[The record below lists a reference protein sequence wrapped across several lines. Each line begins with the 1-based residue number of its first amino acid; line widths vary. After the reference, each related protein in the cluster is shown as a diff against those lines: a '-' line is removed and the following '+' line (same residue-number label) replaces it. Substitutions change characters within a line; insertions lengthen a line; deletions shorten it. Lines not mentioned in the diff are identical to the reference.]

1 MGCTGTKQRS
11 DSDAVETAEA
21 MGAAERAIKAALLIQ
36 RWYRRYLARQE
47 IRKRCSWNIFQSLEY
62 AGEQDQIKL
71 HNFFHDLLT
80 HLSNVKPSVAAAIS
94 NSPAQSLRG
103 QPKELERSEQA
114 EQELWRNT
122 NPEEVQIEEAYR
134 GPHLRLPLTTNQV
147 DALIQGFKDR
157 RTLHA
162 KYVLLV
168 LHEARRYLQTKPN
181 VSAASTA
188 FAKQI
193 TVVGD
198 LHGKLDDLLTV
209 FYKNGL
215 PSRDNP
221 YVFNGDF
228 VDRGMHSVEVLMLLL
243 VCMLVWRDAV
253 FLNRGNHE
261 DFNVNLRYGFLKEI
275 MFKYTRQASKI
286 VQLTEDLYSWLPVAT
301 LIDNRVF
308 VVHGGVSSIT
318 DLKIVSAINR
328 HQFVT
333 VLQPPLH
340 HGSYNANEWRQLVD
354 LLWSDPRPQSGC
366 RPNDMRGGGSFFGPD
381 VTQAFLRKH
390 KLDWIIRSHECKP
403 DGFEYT
409 HNGKVLTIF
418 SASNYYDIGSNR
430 GAYVKL
436 VGPKLVPHTVMFVST
451 AQTRKATIQQRSGY
465 IEHSALRELKQHVY
479 ACQTPLRAEFQKYDP
494 QGKGQVSL
502 SDWCSVMEKVVG
514 LHVTWRILCPKIAQ
528 VDPVS
533 GAVLYETTFDEYA
546 LTNKLAQN
554 GPSFLESLY
563 RNKDSLETIFR
574 IMDKDGSGLISME
587 EFKDACDLLGQH
599 ANTPMSQEQVEELA
613 KSIDINKDGF
623 IDFNEFLE
631 AFRLVDKR
639 PPSPLA
645 DAKAGSGV
653 PCNGVTNAAPVAV
666 IDEDVDEEEEEEEEK
681 ESYCTKL

>member
-1 MGCTGTKQRS
+1 MGCTGTKQS
-11 DSDAVETAEA
+11 GDSDAVDKAE
-21 MGAAERAIKAALLIQ
+21 MGAAERAMKAALLIQ

-103 QPKELERSEQA
+103 QPKELEKTRQA
-114 EQELWRNT
+114 EQELLRNT
-122 NPEEVQIEEAYR
+122 NPEDIPVEEGYR

-147 DALIQGFKDR
+147 DSLIQGFKDR

-168 LHEARRYLQTKPN
+168 LHEARKYLQTKPN
-181 VSAASTA
+181 LSAASTA

-228 VDRGMHSVEVLMLLL
+228 VDRGMHSVEVLVLLL
-243 VCMLVWRDAV
+243 VCMLVWKDAV

-286 VQLTEDLYSWLPVAT
+286 VQLTEELYSWLPIAT
-301 LIDNRVF
+301 LIDNKVF
-308 VVHGGVSSIT
+308 VVHGGVSSET
-318 DLKIVSAINR
+318 DLKVVAAINR

-333 VLQPPLH
+333 VLRPPLH
-340 HGSYNANEWRQLVD
+340 HSGCSANEWRQLVD
-354 LLWSDPRPQSGC
+354 LLWSDPRPQPGC

-381 VTQAFLRKH
+381 VTAAFLRRH

-403 DGFEYT
+403 DGFEYA

-436 VGPKLVPHTVMFVST
+436 VGPRLVPHTVMFVST

-465 IEHSALRELKQHVY
+465 IEHSALKELKHHIY

-494 QGKGQVSL
+494 ESKGTVTMAE
-502 SDWCSVMEKVVG
+502 WCSVMEKIVG

-528 VDPVS
+528 YDAVN
-533 GAVLYETTFDEYA
+533 GTVLYESTFDEYA

-599 ANTPMSQEQVEELA
+599 VNTPMSQDQVEELA
-613 KSIDINKDGF
+613 RSIDINKDGF

-631 AFRLVDKR
+631 AFRLVDKC
-639 PPSPLA
+639 PPSSGIGAEDSVVNRMA
-645 DAKAGSGV
+645 DERVAPSE
-653 PCNGVTNAAPVAV
+653 PRCNGVPVSDSA
-666 IDEDVDEEEEEEEEK
+666 EP

>member
-1 MGCTGTKQRS
+1 MRIRRQERSLLALRTLRSCQRNNAKKHAGRRWFGGGKCPEREDSMGCTGTKQSS
-11 DSDAVETAEA
+11 DSEAVEKAEA
-21 MGAAERAIKAALLIQ
+21 MGAAERAMKAALLIQ

-103 QPKELERSEQA
+103 QPKELERTLQA
-114 EQELWRNT
+114 EQLLWRNT
-122 NPEEVQIEEAYR
+122 NPDEITVEESYR

-168 LHEARRYLQTKPN
+168 LHEARRYLKTKPN
-181 VSAASTA
+181 LSAASTA

-228 VDRGMHSVEVLMLLL
+228 VDRGMHSVEVLVLLL
-243 VCMLVWRDAV
+243 VSMLVWRDAV

-308 VVHGGVSSIT
+308 VVHGGVSSVT
-318 DLKIVSAINR
+318 DLNVVSAINR
-328 HQFVT
+328 HQ
-333 VLQPPLH
+333 
-340 HGSYNANEWRQLVD
+340 
-354 LLWSDPRPQSGC
+354 
-366 RPNDMRGGGSFFGPD
+366 
-381 VTQAFLRKH
+381 
-390 KLDWIIRSHECKP
+390 
-403 DGFEYT
+403 
-409 HNGKVLTIF
+409 
-418 SASNYYDIGSNR
+418 
-430 GAYVKL
+430 
-436 VGPKLVPHTVMFVST
+436 VS
-451 AQTRKATIQQRSGY
+451 Q
-465 IEHSALRELKQHVY
+465 
-479 ACQTPLRAEFQKYDP
+479 
-494 QGKGQVSL
+494 
-502 SDWCSVMEKVVG
+502 
-514 LHVTWRILCPKIAQ
+514 
-528 VDPVS
+528 
-533 GAVLYETTFDEYA
+533 
-546 LTNKLAQN
+546 
-554 GPSFLESLY
+554 
-563 RNKDSLETIFR
+563 
-574 IMDKDGSGLISME
+574 MDKT
-587 EFKDACDLLGQH
+587 LLS
-599 ANTPMSQEQVEELA
+599 TTL
-613 KSIDINKDGF
+613 
-623 IDFNEFLE
+623 
-631 AFRLVDKR
+631 
-639 PPSPLA
+639 
-645 DAKAGSGV
+645 
-653 PCNGVTNAAPVAV
+653 
-666 IDEDVDEEEEEEEEK
+666 
-681 ESYCTKL
+681 

>member
-1 MGCTGTKQRS
+1 MSSMGCTGTKQS
-11 DSDAVETAEA
+11 GDSDAVDKAE
-21 MGAAERAIKAALLIQ
+21 MGAAERAMKAALLIQ

-103 QPKELERSEQA
+103 QPKELEKTRQA
-114 EQELWRNT
+114 EQELLRNT
-122 NPEEVQIEEAYR
+122 NPEDIPVEEGYR
-134 GPHLRLPLTTNQV
+134 GPHLRIPLTTNQV
-147 DALIQGFKDR
+147 DSLIQGFKDR

-168 LHEARRYLQTKPN
+168 LHEARKYLQTKPN
-181 VSAASTA
+181 LSAASTA

-228 VDRGMHSVEVLMLLL
+228 VDRGMHSVEVLVLLL

-286 VQLTEDLYSWLPVAT
+286 VQLTEELYSWLPIAT
-301 LIDNRVF
+301 LIDNKVF
-308 VVHGGVSSIT
+308 VVHGGVSSET
-318 DLKIVSAINR
+318 DLKVVAAINR

-340 HGSYNANEWRQLVD
+340 HSGYNANEWRQLVD
-354 LLWSDPRPQSGC
+354 LLWSDPRPQPGC
-366 RPNDMRGGGSFFGPD
+366 RPNEMRGGGSFFGPD
-381 VTQAFLRKH
+381 VTAAFLRRH

-403 DGFEYT
+403 DGFEYA

-436 VGPKLVPHTVMFVST
+436 VGPRLVPHTVMFVST

-465 IEHSALRELKQHVY
+465 IEHSALKELKHHIY

-494 QGKGQVSL
+494 ESKGTVTMAE
-502 SDWCSVMEKVVG
+502 WCSVMEKIVG

-528 VDPVS
+528 YDAVN
-533 GAVLYETTFDEYA
+533 GTVLYESTFDEYA

-599 ANTPMSQEQVEELA
+599 VNTPMSQDQVEELA
-613 KSIDINKDGF
+613 RSIDINKDGF

-631 AFRLVDKR
+631 AFRLVDKC
-639 PPSPLA
+639 PPS
-645 DAKAGSGV
+645 SGV
-653 PCNGVTNAAPVAV
+653 GAEDSVVNRMADERVPPSEPRCNGVPVSDSA
-666 IDEDVDEEEEEEEEK
+666 EP

>member
-1 MGCTGTKQRS
+1 MFITLQYTINENENS
-11 DSDAVETAEA
+11 TS
-21 MGAAERAIKAALLIQ
+21 
-36 RWYRRYLARQE
+36 
-47 IRKRCSWNIFQSLEY
+47 
-62 AGEQDQIKL
+62 L

-103 QPKELERSEQA
+103 QPKELEKTRQA
-114 EQELWRNT
+114 EQELLRNT
-122 NPEEVQIEEAYR
+122 NPEDIPVEEGYR
-134 GPHLRLPLTTNQV
+134 GPHLRIPLTTNQV
-147 DALIQGFKDR
+147 DSLIQGFKDR

-168 LHEARRYLQTKPN
+168 LHEARKYLQTKPN
-181 VSAASTA
+181 LSAASTA

-228 VDRGMHSVEVLMLLL
+228 VDRGMHSVEVLVLLL

-286 VQLTEDLYSWLPVAT
+286 VQLTEELYSWLPIAT
-301 LIDNRVF
+301 LIDNKVF
-308 VVHGGVSSIT
+308 VVHGGVSSET
-318 DLKIVSAINR
+318 DLKVVAAINR

-340 HGSYNANEWRQLVD
+340 HSGYNANEWRQ
-354 LLWSDPRPQSGC
+354 PGC
-366 RPNDMRGGGSFFGPD
+366 RPNEMRGGGSFFGPD
-381 VTQAFLRKH
+381 VTAAFLRRH

-403 DGFEYT
+403 DGFEYA

-436 VGPKLVPHTVMFVST
+436 VGPRLVPHTVMFVST

-465 IEHSALRELKQHVY
+465 IEHSALKELKHHIY

-494 QGKGQVSL
+494 ESKGTVTMAE
-502 SDWCSVMEKVVG
+502 WCSVMEKIVG

-528 VDPVS
+528 YDAVN
-533 GAVLYETTFDEYA
+533 GTVLYESTFDEYA

-599 ANTPMSQEQVEELA
+599 VNTPMSQDQVEELA
-613 KSIDINKDGF
+613 RSIDINKDGF

-631 AFRLVDKR
+631 AFRLVDKC
-639 PPSPLA
+639 PPS
-645 DAKAGSGV
+645 SGV
-653 PCNGVTNAAPVAV
+653 GAEDSVVNRMADERVPPSEPRCNGVPVSDSA
-666 IDEDVDEEEEEEEEK
+666 EP

>member
-1 MGCTGTKQRS
+1 M
-11 DSDAVETAEA
+11 
-21 MGAAERAIKAALLIQ
+21 KAALLIQ

-71 HNFFHDLLT
+71 HNFFTDLLT

-103 QPKELERSEQA
+103 HPKALQKADHA
-114 EQELWRNT
+114 ENQLWRNT
-122 NPEEVQIEEAYR
+122 NPDDIPVEHAYQ
-134 GPHLRLPLTTNQV
+134 GPRLQLPLTAAQV
-147 DALIQGFKDR
+147 DELIQGFKER
-157 RTLHA
+157 RTLHV
-162 KYVLLV
+162 KYVLMI
-168 LHEARRYLQTKPN
+168 LHEARRYLQLQPN
-181 VSAASTA
+181 ISAASTA
-188 FAKQI
+188 FSKQI

-228 VDRGMHSVEVLMLLL
+228 VDRGIHSIEVLLLL
-243 VCMLVWRDAV
+243 LSCMLVWQGAV

-275 MFKYTRQASKI
+275 MFKYTKQAAKI
-286 VQLTEDLYSWLPVAT
+286 VQLTEELYSWLPIAT
-301 LIDNRVF
+301 LIDNKVF

-318 DLKIVSAINR
+318 DLKVIANIDR

-333 VLQPPLH
+333 VLQPPVH
-340 HGSYNANEWRQLVD
+340 AGGYSANEWRQLVD
-354 LLWSDPRPQSGC
+354 LLWSDPRPQLGC
-366 RPNDMRGGGSFFGPD
+366 RPNEMRGGGSFFGPD
-381 VTQAFLRKH
+381 VTKAFLRRH
-390 KLDWIIRSHECKP
+390 KLDSIIRSHECKP
-403 DGFEYT
+403 DGYEFT
-409 HNGKVLTIF
+409 HDGKVLTIF

-436 VGPKLVPHTVMFVST
+436 VGPKLVPHTVMYVST

-465 IEHSALRELKQHVY
+465 IEHSALRELKQHIY
-479 ACQTPLRAEFQKYDP
+479 ARQTPLREEFKNQDP
-494 QGKGQVSL
+494 ENTGMVSITE
-502 SDWCSVMEKVVG
+502 WCNIMEKIVG
-514 LHVTWRILCPKIAQ
+514 LHVTWRILCPKIARCDMTKGSVQ
-528 VDPVS
+528 
-533 GAVLYETTFDEYA
+533 YETTFDEYS
-546 LTNKLAQN
+546 LTNNFAQN

-563 RNKDSLETIFR
+563 KNKDSLETIFR

-587 EFKDACDLLGQH
+587 EFKDACDLLSQH
-599 ANTPMSQEQVEELA
+599 ANTPMSADQAEELA
-613 KSIDINKDGF
+613 RSIDINKDGF

-639 PPSPLA
+639 PPSSALGNA
-645 DAKAGSGV
+645 DDEISRC
-653 PCNGVTNAAPVAV
+653 CNGIKSP
-666 IDEDVDEEEEEEEEK
+666 DEADEAE
-681 ESYCTKL
+681 YGDCTKL

>member
-1 MGCTGTKQRS
+1 MGCAGTKQS
-11 DSDAVETAEA
+11 NETEAVEKSEV
-21 MGAAERAIKAALLIQ
+21 MGSAERAMKAALLIQ

-71 HNFFHDLLT
+71 HNFFTDLLT

-103 QPKELERSEQA
+103 HPKALQKADQA
-114 EQELWRNT
+114 EHELWRNT
-122 NPEEVQIEEAYR
+122 NPDDIPVEHGYQ
-134 GPHLRLPLTTNQV
+134 GPRLQLPLTTSQV
-147 DALIQGFKDR
+147 DELIQGFKER
-157 RTLHA
+157 STLHV
-162 KYVLLV
+162 KYVLMI
-168 LHEARRYLQTKPN
+168 LHEARRYLQLKPN
-181 VSAASTA
+181 ISVASTA
-188 FAKQI
+188 FSKQI
-193 TVVGD
+193 TIVGD

-228 VDRGMHSVEVLMLLL
+228 VDRGIHSIEVLLLL
-243 VCMLVWRDAV
+243 LSCMLVWQDAV

-275 MFKYTRQASKI
+275 MFKYTKQATKI
-286 VQLTEDLYSWLPVAT
+286 VQLTEELYSWLPVAT

-318 DLKIVSAINR
+318 DLKVIAAIDR

-333 VLQPPLH
+333 VLQPPMH
-340 HGSYNANEWRQLVD
+340 TGGYSANEWRQLVD
-354 LLWSDPRPQSGC
+354 LLWSDPRPQLGC
-366 RPNDMRGGGSFFGPD
+366 RPNEMRGGGSFFGPD
-381 VTQAFLRKH
+381 VTRAFLRRH

-409 HNGKVLTIF
+409 HDGKVLTIF

-465 IEHSALRELKQHVY
+465 IEHSALRELKQHIY
-479 ACQTPLRAEFQKYDP
+479 ARQTALRAEFLKCDP
-494 QGKGQVSL
+494 ENTGTISVT
-502 SDWCSVMEKVVG
+502 DWCSVMEKTVG
-514 LHVTWRILCPKIAQ
+514 LHVTWRMLCPKIARCDLAQ
-528 VDPVS
+528 GSVQ
-533 GAVLYETTFDEYA
+533 YESTFDEYC
-546 LTNKLAQN
+546 LTNTFAQN

-563 RNKDSLETIFR
+563 KNKDSLETIFR

-587 EFKDACDLLGQH
+587 EFKDACDLLSQH
-599 ANTPMSQEQVEELA
+599 VNTPMSVEQAEELA
-613 KSIDINKDGF
+613 RSIDINKDGF

-639 PPSPLA
+639 PSSSALVEDHQEA
-645 DAKAGSGV
+645 ITC
-653 PCNGVTNAAPVAV
+653 CNGLKASSDDDGQDAEYG
-666 IDEDVDEEEEEEEEK
+666 D
-681 ESYCTKL
+681 CTKL

>member
-1 MGCTGTKQRS
+1 MGCTGTKQS
-11 DSDAVETAEA
+11 GDSDAVDKAE
-21 MGAAERAIKAALLIQ
+21 MGAAERAMKAALLIQ

-103 QPKELERSEQA
+103 QPKELEKTRQA
-114 EQELWRNT
+114 EQELLRNT
-122 NPEEVQIEEAYR
+122 NPEDIPVEEGYR

-147 DALIQGFKDR
+147 DSLIQGFKDR

-168 LHEARRYLQTKPN
+168 LHEARKYLQTKPN
-181 VSAASTA
+181 LSAASTA

-228 VDRGMHSVEVLMLLL
+228 VDRGMHSVEVLVLLL

-286 VQLTEDLYSWLPVAT
+286 VQLTEELYSWLPIAT
-301 LIDNRVF
+301 LIDNKVF
-308 VVHGGVSSIT
+308 VVHGGVSSET
-318 DLKIVSAINR
+318 DLKVVAAINR

-340 HGSYNANEWRQLVD
+340 HSGYNANEWRQLVD
-354 LLWSDPRPQSGC
+354 LLWSDPRPQPGC
-366 RPNDMRGGGSFFGPD
+366 RPNEMRGGGSFFGPD
-381 VTQAFLRKH
+381 VTAAFLRRH

-403 DGFEYT
+403 DGFEYA

-436 VGPKLVPHTVMFVST
+436 VGPRLVPHTVMFVST

-465 IEHSALRELKQHVY
+465 IEHSALKELKHHIY

-494 QGKGQVSL
+494 ESKGTVTMAE
-502 SDWCSVMEKVVG
+502 WCSVMEKIVG

-528 VDPVS
+528 YDAVN
-533 GAVLYETTFDEYA
+533 GTVLYESTFDEYA

-599 ANTPMSQEQVEELA
+599 VNTPMSQDQVEELA
-613 KSIDINKDGF
+613 RSIDINKDGF

-631 AFRLVDKR
+631 AFRLVDKC
-639 PPSPLA
+639 PPSSGFGAEDSVVNRMA
-645 DAKAGSGV
+645 DERV
-653 PCNGVTNAAPVAV
+653 PPSEPRCNGVPVSDSA
-666 IDEDVDEEEEEEEEK
+666 EP

>member
-1 MGCTGTKQRS
+1 MLRSATWAGLTDASHQVLGGVAEITLRLIESLLGELGCVRCERQGR
-11 DSDAVETAEA
+11 AV
-21 MGAAERAIKAALLIQ
+21 RAIKAALLIQ

-103 QPKELERSEQA
+103 RPKELEKSELA

-122 NPEEVQIEEAYR
+122 NPDEVVIEEAYR

-162 KYVLLV
+162 RYVLLV

-261 DFNVNLRYGFLKEI
+261 DFNVNLSHTYYFI
-275 MFKYTRQASKI
+275 SQRQASKI

-308 VVHGGVSSIT
+308 VVHGGVSSVT

-354 LLWSDPRPQSGC
+354 LLWSDPRPQPGC
-366 RPNDMRGGGSFFGPD
+366 RPNEMRGGGSFFGPD

-409 HNGKVLTIF
+409 HNGKMDALDPFWSDVG
-418 SASNYYDIGSNR
+418 DI
-430 GAYVKL
+430 
-436 VGPKLVPHTVMFVST
+436 
-451 AQTRKATIQQRSGY
+451 I
-465 IEHSALRELKQHVY
+465 
-479 ACQTPLRAEFQKYDP
+479 
-494 QGKGQVSL
+494 
-502 SDWCSVMEKVVG
+502 VVG
-514 LHVTWRILCPKIAQ
+514 L
-528 VDPVS
+528 
-533 GAVLYETTFDEYA
+533 G
-546 LTNKLAQN
+546 
-554 GPSFLESLY
+554 
-563 RNKDSLETIFR
+563 RN
-574 IMDKDGSGLISME
+574 
-587 EFKDACDLLGQH
+587 
-599 ANTPMSQEQVEELA
+599 
-613 KSIDINKDGF
+613 
-623 IDFNEFLE
+623 
-631 AFRLVDKR
+631 
-639 PPSPLA
+639 
-645 DAKAGSGV
+645 
-653 PCNGVTNAAPVAV
+653 
-666 IDEDVDEEEEEEEEK
+666 
-681 ESYCTKL
+681 

>member
-1 MGCTGTKQRS
+1 MGCTGTKQS
-11 DSDAVETAEA
+11 SECDAVEKAEV
-21 MGAAERAIKAALLIQ
+21 MGNAERAIKAALLIQ

-103 QPKELERSEQA
+103 RPKELEKSELA

-122 NPEEVQIEEAYR
+122 NPDEVVIEEAYR

-162 KYVLLV
+162 RYVLLV

-328 HQFVT
+328 HQVT
-333 VLQPPLH
+333 
-340 HGSYNANEWRQLVD
+340 
-354 LLWSDPRPQSGC
+354 
-366 RPNDMRGGGSFFGPD
+366 
-381 VTQAFLRKH
+381 
-390 KLDWIIRSHECKP
+390 
-403 DGFEYT
+403 
-409 HNGKVLTIF
+409 
-418 SASNYYDIGSNR
+418 
-430 GAYVKL
+430 
-436 VGPKLVPHTVMFVST
+436 
-451 AQTRKATIQQRSGY
+451 
-465 IEHSALRELKQHVY
+465 
-479 ACQTPLRAEFQKYDP
+479 
-494 QGKGQVSL
+494 
-502 SDWCSVMEKVVG
+502 
-514 LHVTWRILCPKIAQ
+514 
-528 VDPVS
+528 
-533 GAVLYETTFDEYA
+533 
-546 LTNKLAQN
+546 LA
-554 GPSFLESLY
+554 
-563 RNKDSLETIFR
+563 
-574 IMDKDGSGLISME
+574 
-587 EFKDACDLLGQH
+587 
-599 ANTPMSQEQVEELA
+599 
-613 KSIDINKDGF
+613 
-623 IDFNEFLE
+623 
-631 AFRLVDKR
+631 
-639 PPSPLA
+639 
-645 DAKAGSGV
+645 
-653 PCNGVTNAAPVAV
+653 
-666 IDEDVDEEEEEEEEK
+666 
-681 ESYCTKL
+681 

>member
-1 MGCTGTKQRS
+1 MGCTGTKQS
-11 DSDAVETAEA
+11 GDSDAVDKAE
-21 MGAAERAIKAALLIQ
+21 MGAAERAMKAALLIQ

-103 QPKELERSEQA
+103 QPKELEKTRQA
-114 EQELWRNT
+114 EQELLRNT
-122 NPEEVQIEEAYR
+122 NPEDIPVEEGYR
-134 GPHLRLPLTTNQV
+134 GPHLRIPLTTNQV
-147 DALIQGFKDR
+147 DSLIQGFKDR

-168 LHEARRYLQTKPN
+168 LHEARKYLQTKPN
-181 VSAASTA
+181 LSAASTA

-228 VDRGMHSVEVLMLLL
+228 VDRGMHSVEVLVLLL

-286 VQLTEDLYSWLPVAT
+286 VQLTEELYSWLPIAT
-301 LIDNRVF
+301 LIDNKVF
-308 VVHGGVSSIT
+308 VVHGGVSSET
-318 DLKIVSAINR
+318 DLKVVAAINR

-340 HGSYNANEWRQLVD
+340 HSGYNANEWRQLVD
-354 LLWSDPRPQSGC
+354 LLWSDPRPQPGC
-366 RPNDMRGGGSFFGPD
+366 RPNEMRGGGSFFGPD
-381 VTQAFLRKH
+381 VTAAFLRRH

-403 DGFEYT
+403 DGFEYA

-436 VGPKLVPHTVMFVST
+436 VGPRLVPHTVMFVST

-465 IEHSALRELKQHVY
+465 IEHSALKELKHHIY

-494 QGKGQVSL
+494 ESKGTVTMAE
-502 SDWCSVMEKVVG
+502 WCSVMEKIVG

-528 VDPVS
+528 YDAVN
-533 GAVLYETTFDEYA
+533 GTVLYESTFDEYA

-599 ANTPMSQEQVEELA
+599 VNTPMSQDQVEELA
-613 KSIDINKDGF
+613 RSIDINKDGF

-631 AFRLVDKR
+631 AFRLVDKC
-639 PPSPLA
+639 PPS
-645 DAKAGSGV
+645 SGV
-653 PCNGVTNAAPVAV
+653 GAEDSVVNRMADERVPPSEPRCNGVPVSDSA
-666 IDEDVDEEEEEEEEK
+666 EP